1 MEVSAIIMGQ
11 RVRAARQAKKM
22 KTEELAE
29 KVNIA
34 VESIGHIECG
44 ARKPSLNLLFNIA
57 EVLEVS
63 LDYLTGRTP
72 TTTEA
77 IIHEFAD
84 HNDLTP
90 DQTQMLL
97 ELSKSMIPIIKKR
110 S

>member
-1 MEVSAIIMGQ
+1 MEVSAIIMCQ

-22 KTEELAE
+22 KTEELSE

-34 VESIGHIECG
+34 VESIGYIEYG
-44 ARKPSLNLLFNIA
+44 ARKPSLNFLFNIA

-63 LDYLTGRTP
+63 LDYLTRRTP
-72 TTTEA
+72 TTNEA
-77 IIHEFAD
+77 LIHEFTD

-90 DQTQMLL
+90 EQTQMLL
-97 ELSKSMIPIIKKR
+97 ELCKSMISIIKKR